1 MDGTRLPAFEDG
13 VTTVTED
20 LRWRNYVLRQGDE
33 FTKLWHTLFSEK
45 ARNVLYI
52 LGMGFDERMCLGLE
66 AILATGGAGRCD
78 VSLLTFDE
86 GPESASREH
95 VDLRDANE
103 RRVRALAQENGCL
116 LSERSIKLLS
126 GESRRIGGRS
136 VARAFPG
143 QAEFTPYTDVV
154 VDVSALPR
162 GLYFPLIAKLLSI
175 FDLPAMDSVVRNL
188 HVVVAH
194 SPVIDA
200 SISDVGVDEQTTFLH
215 GFSAADFEREAKRD
229 QPRIWLPV
237 LGLGQQLQLERIQTD
252 VKPDEICPVLPSPAR
267 NPREA
272 DDLMLAYRELIFDRL
287 RVEPRNI
294 IYASES
300 NPFEVYRQIVRSVR
314 HYKKALAPLG
324 GCRAVVSAM
333 SSKLSSLGALLAAY
347 ELRTSTGELHV
358 DVGVAHVEAQGYSLQ
373 RSSVSP
379 QTTLYS
385 LWLAGECY
393 GD

>member
-1 MDGTRLPAFEDG
+1 
-13 VTTVTED
+13 VTGE
-20 LRWRNYVLRQGDE
+20 LRWRNYVLRQGKDVA
-33 FTKLWHTLFSEK
+33 TLWQTLFAEK
-45 ARNVLYI
+45 KRDVLYI

-66 AILATGGAGRCD
+66 AMLGAGGAGRRD

-86 GPESASREH
+86 GPESASKEH
-95 VDLRDANE
+95 ADLRDANE
-103 RRVRALAQENGCL
+103 KRIRALAQTSGCL
-116 LSERSIKLLS
+116 LGERNIKLLS
-126 GESRRIGGRS
+126 EDGRRIGGRS
-136 VARAFPG
+136 VAKEFAG
-143 QAEFTPYTDVV
+143 QAEFRPYTDVV

-175 FDLPAMDSVVRNL
+175 FDQPAKDECVRNL

-194 SPVIDA
+194 SPVVDA
-200 SISDVGVDEQTTFLH
+200 SISDVGVDEKTTFLH

-229 QPRIWLPV
+229 QPRVWLPV
-237 LGLGQQLQLERIQTD
+237 LGLGQQLQLEQIQAD

-300 NPFEVYRQIVRSVR
+300 NPFEVYRQIVKSVR

-324 GCRAVVSAM
+324 GCRAVISAM
-333 SSKLSSLGALLAAY
+333 SSKLASLGALLAAY
-347 ELRTSTGELHV
+347 ELRTSAGDLHV

-393 GD
+393 AD